1 MPQPM
6 GFRIRLGWSGWL
18 YLVLALGLILAVA
31 SVVAVLLLGAFIV
44 LLPVIVVAALLYY
57 LFPSLRYRRQGQ
69 WRRERDIVEG
79 DYRVVDPTRLELD
92 PPPSDR
98 T

>member
-6 GFRIRLGWSGWL
+6 GFQIRLGWSGWFAL
-18 YLVLALGLILAVA
+18 LLALGIVLGLAV
-31 SVVAVLLLGAFIV
+31 VVTVLFLGVFII
-44 LLPVIVVAALLYY
+44 LLPVIVISAVLYY
-57 LFPSLRYRRQGQ
+57 LFPSLRYRRPHQA
-69 WRRERDIVEG
+69 REREIIEG
-79 DYRVVDPTRLELD
+79 EYRVVDPTRVELD

>member
-18 YLVLALGLILAVA
+18 ALVLALGLILAVA
-31 SVVAVLLLGAFIV
+31 TVVAVLLLGTFII
-44 LLPVIVVAALLYY
+44 LLPVMVVGTLLYY
-57 LFPSLRYRRQGQ
+57 LFPGLRYPRQS
-69 WRRERDIVEG
+69 RPRDADIIDG

-92 PPPSDR
+92 PPPSDK

>member
-18 YLVLALGLILAVA
+18 ALVLALAIAAAIALLVLGLFIILVP
-31 SVVAVLLLGAFIV
+31 VMVLGA
-44 LLPVIVVAALLYY
+44 VVHYF
-57 LFPSLRYRRQGQ
+57 FPGLRRRRQAQ
-69 WRRERDIVEG
+69 RHAQDIVEG
-79 DYRVVDPTRLELD
+79 EYRVIDPTRLELD

>member
-18 YLVLALGLILAVA
+18 SLVLALGLILAVA
-31 SVVAVLLLGAFIV
+31 TVVAVLLLGTFII
-44 LLPVIVVAALLYY
+44 LLPVMVVGTLLYY
-57 LFPSLRYRRQGQ
+57 LFPGLRYPRQA
-69 WRRERDIVEG
+69 RPCDADIIDG

-92 PPPSDR
+92 PPPSDK

>member
-6 GFRIRLGWSGWL
+6 GFQIRLGWSGWL
-18 YLVLALGLILAVA
+18 ALLLALGIVLALAT
-31 SVVAVLLLGAFIV
+31 VVTMLFIIMLPVMVLGAV
-44 LLPVIVVAALLYY
+44 LYY
-57 LFPSLRYRRQGQ
+57 LFPSLRYGRQH
-69 WRRERDIVEG
+69 RARERDIIEG
-79 DYRVVDPTRLELD
+79 EYRVIDPTRVELD